1 MSSTPWHK
9 KLHWR
14 ILAGLAL
21 GIIYGVAAAVAGWVD
36 FTADWISP
44 FGTIFVNLLKL
55 IAVPLV
61 LSSLVCGVWW
71 TISLSPISKNLKAV
85 YSILWKTNTRH

>member
-1 MSSTPWHK
+1 MGGTPWHK

-14 ILAGLAL
+14 ILAGLVL
-21 GIIYGVAAAVAGWVD
+21 GIIYGVTAAAAGWMD

-61 LSSLVCGVWW
+61 HCPESACS
-71 TISLSPISKNLKAV
+71 
-85 YSILWKTNTRH
+85 